1 MTMRHPDIAPNHP
14 GEYLAQFVL
23 PELGVSKTAFAKH
36 MGISRQMLMNI
47 LAGKRGVTPQM
58 AVRLGRSLGNDPRF
72 WLNLQQSYDL
82 WHAEKQ
88 PELAGVTPLH
98 KLSD

>member
-1 MTMRHPDIAPNHP
+1 MTKRHATIIPPHP
-14 GEYLAQFVL
+14 GVYLSTFVL
-23 PELGVSKTAFAKH
+23 PELGVSKTAFAQH

-47 LAGKRGVTPQM
+47 LAGVRGVSPQM

-82 WHAEKQ
+82 WQAEKQ